1 MNELNLENHGLSKL
15 TVVIP
20 TISRPEFV
28 KRQIIF
34 WSQFDAQVRILDGAK
49 TPIDTSQLGLL
60 PKNIQYLHEPQRF
73 NERLSN
79 AWKHVDT
86 EFACLLP
93 DDEFFLPSG
102 LASSMR
108 YLDQNPNITGCVGKV
123 LMFFVD
129 QGRFL
134 TYQDYEYW
142 RNFATD
148 SVTAESRVQEVL
160 PPNKVHKVQFAVLRS
175 SIWKEIFTSSY
186 CDFYSTGYLY
196 ERMLNLHSAVLG
208 RTVVLDELMWMRS
221 MENPPL
227 TNAAVPRDD
236 GGMLGWADNPS
247 NRDEVLHYVKKVE
260 RIIGSE
266 GSIEASK
273 ALKFAEQ
280 FVYGGF
286 ETHRIKVQNSKHSFR
301 RRLSEVLIHYAPKS
315 IKLAAKRIGPRK
327 LLGYLDWQGF
337 VLEETCNKLE
347 QSGIA
352 FNKRELQL
360 IERLALEM
368 DLERRTAGYKS
379 IPAHLVQR

>member
-1 MNELNLENHGLSKL
+1 MEHDLPSVGLSRL

-28 KRQIIF
+28 KRQITF
-34 WSQFDAQVRILDGAK
+34 WSQFDAQVRILDGAA
-49 TPIDTSQLGLL
+49 TAIDVSQFGQI
-60 PKNIQYLHEPQRF
+60 PRNVQYFHEPQKF

-102 LASSMR
+102 LIASLEH
-108 YLDQNPNITGCVGKV
+108 LDKNPTVTGCVGKV

-142 RNFATD
+142 KDFATD

-175 SIWKEIFTSSY
+175 PIWKQIFTSSY
-186 CDFYSTGYLY
+186 GDFYSTGYLY

-227 TNAAVPRDD
+227 TNAAVPRDN

-273 ALKFAEQ
+273 AHEFAER

-286 ETHRIKVQNSKHSFR
+286 ETHRIKVQNSKRSFR
-301 RRLSEVLIHYAPKS
+301 RRLSKALIRYAPKS
-315 IKLAAKRIGPRK
+315 IKLVAKRIGPRK
-327 LLGYLDWQGF
+327 VLGYLDWQGF
-337 VLEETCNKLE
+337 VIEETCNKLR

-360 IERLALEM
+360 IERLTLET

-379 IPAHLVQR
+379 VPSHLVQR

>member
-1 MNELNLENHGLSKL
+1 VN
-15 TVVIP
+15 
-20 TISRPEFV
+20 
-28 KRQIIF
+28 
-34 WSQFDAQVRILDGAK
+34 
-49 TPIDTSQLGLL
+49 
-60 PKNIQYLHEPQRF
+60 
-73 NERLSN
+73 
-79 AWKHVDT
+79 T

-102 LASSMR
+102 LIASLEH
-108 YLDQNPNITGCVGKV
+108 LDKNPTVTGCVGKV

-142 RNFATD
+142 KDFATE
-148 SVTAESRVQEVL
+148 SRTAESRVQEIL

-175 SIWKEIFTSSY
+175 PIWKEIFTSSY
-186 CDFYSTGYLY
+186 GDFYSTGYLY

-227 TNAAVPRDD
+227 TNAAVPRDN

-266 GSIEASK
+266 GSIEVSK
-273 ALKFAEQ
+273 AHEFAER

-286 ETHRIKVQNSKHSFR
+286 ETHRIKVQNSKRSFR
-301 RRLSEVLIHYAPKS
+301 RRLSEALIRYAPKS

-327 LLGYLDWQGF
+327 VLGYLDWQGF
-337 VLEETCNKLE
+337 VIEETCNKLE
-347 QSGIA
+347 KNAIA

-360 IERLALEM
+360 IERLALET

-379 IPAHLVQR
+379 VPSHLVQR

>member
-1 MNELNLENHGLSKL
+1 MEHDLPSVGLSRL

-28 KRQIIF
+28 KRQITF
-34 WSQFDAQVRILDGAK
+34 WLQFDAQVRILDGAA
-49 TPIDTSQLGLL
+49 TAIDLSQFGQISG
-60 PKNIQYLHEPQRF
+60 NVQYFHEPQKF

-102 LASSMR
+102 LIASLEH
-108 YLDQNPNITGCVGKV
+108 LDKNPTVTGCVGKV

-142 RNFATD
+142 KDFATD
-148 SVTAESRVQEVL
+148 SRTAESRVQEVL

-175 SIWKEIFTSSY
+175 PIWKEIFTSSY
-186 CDFYSTGYLY
+186 GDFYSTGYLY

-227 TNAAVPRDD
+227 TNAAVPRDN

-266 GSIEASK
+266 GTIEASK
-273 ALKFAEQ
+273 AHEFAER

-286 ETHRIKVQNSKHSFR
+286 ETHRIKVQNSKRSFR
-301 RRLSEVLIHYAPKS
+301 RRLSEALIRYAPKS

-327 LLGYLDWQGF
+327 VLGYLDWQGF
-337 VLEETCNKLE
+337 VIEETCNKLD
-347 QSGIA
+347 QNGIA
-352 FNKRELQL
+352 FNERELQL
-360 IERLALEM
+360 IERLTLET

-379 IPAHLVQR
+379 VPSHLVQR

>member
-1 MNELNLENHGLSKL
+1 MEHDLPSVGLSRL

-28 KRQIIF
+28 KRQITF
-34 WSQFDAQVRILDGAK
+34 WSQFDAQVRILDGAA
-49 TPIDTSQLGLL
+49 TAIDLSQFGQI
-60 PKNIQYLHEPQRF
+60 PGNVQYFHEPQKF

-102 LASSMR
+102 LIASLEH
-108 YLDQNPNITGCVGKV
+108 LDKNPTVTGCVGKV

-142 RNFATD
+142 KDFAND
-148 SVTAESRVQEVL
+148 SRTAESRVQEVL

-175 SIWKEIFTSSY
+175 PIWKEIFTSSY
-186 CDFYSTGYLY
+186 GDFYSTGYLY

-227 TNAAVPRDD
+227 TNAAVPRDN

-273 ALKFAEQ
+273 AHEFAER

-286 ETHRIKVQNSKHSFR
+286 ETHRIKVQNSKRSFR
-301 RRLSEVLIHYAPKS
+301 RRLSEALIRYAPKS
-315 IKLAAKRIGPRK
+315 IKLAAKRKGPRK
-327 LLGYLDWQGF
+327 VLGYLDWQGF
-337 VLEETCNKLE
+337 VIEETCNNLG

-360 IERLALEM
+360 IERLTLET

-379 IPAHLVQR
+379 VPSHLVQR

>member
-1 MNELNLENHGLSKL
+1 MEHDLPSVGLSRL

-28 KRQIIF
+28 KRQITF
-34 WSQFDAQVRILDGAK
+34 WSQFDAQVRILDGAA
-49 TPIDTSQLGLL
+49 TAIDLSQFGQI
-60 PKNIQYLHEPQRF
+60 PRNVQYFHEPQKF

-102 LASSMR
+102 LIASLEH
-108 YLDQNPNITGCVGKV
+108 LDKNPTVTGCVGKV

-142 RNFATD
+142 KDFATD

-175 SIWKEIFTSSY
+175 PIWKEIFTSSY
-186 CDFYSTGYLY
+186 GDFYSTGYLY

-227 TNAAVPRDD
+227 TNAAVPRDN
-236 GGMLGWADNPS
+236 GGMLGWADNPG

-260 RIIGSE
+260 RIIGSQ

-273 ALKFAEQ
+273 AHEFAER

-286 ETHRIKVQNSKHSFR
+286 ETHRIKVQNSKRSFR
-301 RRLSEVLIHYAPKS
+301 RRLSEALIRYAPKS

-327 LLGYLDWQGF
+327 VLGYLDWQGF
-337 VLEETCNKLE
+337 VIEETCNKLD
-347 QSGIA
+347 QNGIA

-360 IERLALEM
+360 IERLTLET

-379 IPAHLVQR
+379 VPSHLVQR

>member
-1 MNELNLENHGLSKL
+1 MEHDLPSVGLSRL

-28 KRQIIF
+28 KRQITF
-34 WSQFDAQVRILDGAK
+34 WSQFDAQVRILDGAA
-49 TPIDTSQLGLL
+49 TAIDLSQFGQI
-60 PKNIQYLHEPQRF
+60 PGNVQYLHEPQKF

-79 AWKHVDT
+79 AWKHVNT

-102 LASSMR
+102 LIASLEH
-108 YLDQNPNITGCVGKV
+108 LDKNPTVTGCVGKV

-142 RNFATD
+142 KDFATE
-148 SVTAESRVQEVL
+148 SRTAESRVQEVL

-175 SIWKEIFTSSY
+175 PIWKEIFTSSY
-186 CDFYSTGYLY
+186 GDFYSTGYLY

-227 TNAAVPRDD
+227 TNAAVPRDN

-260 RIIGSE
+260 RIIGSD

-273 ALKFAEQ
+273 AHEFAER

-286 ETHRIKVQNSKHSFR
+286 ETHRIKVQNSKRSFR
-301 RRLSEVLIHYAPKS
+301 RSLSEALIRYAPKS

-327 LLGYLDWQGF
+327 VLGYLDWQGF
-337 VLEETCNKLE
+337 VIEETCNKLE
-347 QSGIA
+347 KNAIA

-360 IERLALEM
+360 IERLALET

-379 IPAHLVQR
+379 VPSHLVQR